1 MATQFLERKK
11 GKGAY
16 QINVYHNG
24 KRYTS
29 TWNIPDG
36 WSKSAV
42 QRGLKKAETDFI
54 AAVRAGEVVTLKE
67 KKEIAKQAEIE
78 QTQILTLQRY
88 AEEVFMPAK
97 SITIAEHTR
106 ESYQGNL
113 RIHIYPAL
121 GEMKITEIKAVNIN
135 ALFLG
140 MQKNGSKLGTA
151 IKVYHILSGLFK
163 MAYLEETIPENPMD
177 KVTRPRATKAEK
189 VNKGIEAYTKEEI
202 RRFRECADNEP
213 LKWRAL
219 AYLLTDTGCRIGEA
233 LGVTWKHV
241 DFAKHRVRFEDNL
254 CYTPTRGTYIDTI
267 KNGNARTNEV
277 SATTI
282 ELLRQVK
289 AEQAQYGTHTNYVFT
304 QDPNGEPMHHDS
316 PRDYFGKFG
325 ARYGFENCHPHKLRH
340 SFISIAV
347 TSGADIASIA
357 AIVGDKIETI
367 LKYYTHANEES
378 KAAATRIYLD
388 AIGGD

>member
-1 MATQFLERKK
+1 MATQYVERKN

-16 QINVYHNG
+16 QINVYHEG
-24 KRYTS
+24 KRYTT
-29 TWNIPDG
+29 TWSIPDG
-36 WSKSAV
+36 WSKTAI
-42 QRGLKKAETDFI
+42 QRGLKKAESEFT
-54 AAVRAGEVVTLKE
+54 AAVKSGEATTLKE
-67 KKEIAKQAEIE
+67 QKERARQEAAERS
-78 QTQILTLQRY
+78 QIITLRKY
-88 AEEVFMPAK
+88 AEGVFMPAK
-97 SITIAEHTR
+97 MVTISEHTR
-106 ESYQGNL
+106 ESYQSNF
-113 RIHIYPAL
+113 RIHILPAL
-121 GEMKITEIKAVNIN
+121 GDMKLTEIKAVHIN
-135 ALFLG
+135 AFLLN
-140 MQKNGSKLGTA
+140 MQKNGSKLGSV
-151 IKVYHILSGLFK
+151 IKAYNILNGLFK
-163 MAYLEETIPENPMD
+163 MAFLEETIEANPMD
-177 KVTRPRATKAEK
+177 KVTRPKATKAER

-202 RRFRECADNEP
+202 KRLRECADKEP
-213 LKWRAL
+213 LKWRTL

-233 LGVTWKHV
+233 LGVMWKYV
-241 DFAKHRVRFEDNL
+241 DFDRCQIRFENNL
-254 CYTPTRGTYIDTI
+254 CYTPSKGTYNDTI
-267 KNGNARTNEV
+267 KNGNIRTN
-277 SATTI
+277 TI
-282 ELLRQVK
+282 SKKTIDLLQQMK
-289 AEQAQYGTHTNYVFT
+289 AEQEKLEVSTKYVFT

>member
-1 MATQFLERKK
+1 MATQYFERKN

-16 QINVYHNG
+16 QINVYHKG

-29 TWNIPDG
+29 TWSIPDG
-36 WSKSAV
+36 WSQTAI
-42 QRGLKKAETDFI
+42 QRGLKKAEAEFS
-54 AAVRAGEVVTLKE
+54 AAVRSGNAITLREQKAKAQQEAAE
-67 KKEIAKQAEIE
+67 KA
-78 QTQILTLQRY
+78 QILTLRRY
-88 AEEVFMPAK
+88 AEDVFMPAK
-97 SITIAEHTR
+97 TITISEHTR
-106 ESYQGNL
+106 ESYQGNF
-113 RIHIYPAL
+113 RVHILPAL
-121 GEMKITEIKAVNIN
+121 GDMRITDIKAIHIN
-135 ALFLG
+135 SFLLG
-140 MQKNGSKLGTA
+140 MQKNGSKLGSV
-151 IKVYHILSGLFK
+151 IKAYNILNGLFK
-163 MAYLEETIPENPMD
+163 MAFLEETIAVNPMD
-177 KVTRPRATKAEK
+177 KVTRPRATKAERF
-189 VNKGIEAYTKEEI
+189 NKGIEAYTKEEI
-202 RRFRECADNEP
+202 RRLRECADKEP

-219 AYLLTDTGCRIGEA
+219 TYLLTDTGCRIGEA
-233 LGVTWKHV
+233 LGLTWKYI
-241 DFAKHRVRFEDNL
+241 DFEKHQVLFNDNL

-267 KNGNARTNEV
+267 KNGNVRTNEV

-282 ELLRQVK
+282 ELLRQLK

-325 ARYGFENCHPHKLRH
+325 IKYGFENCHPHKLRH

-378 KAAATRIYLD
+378 KAVATRIYLD